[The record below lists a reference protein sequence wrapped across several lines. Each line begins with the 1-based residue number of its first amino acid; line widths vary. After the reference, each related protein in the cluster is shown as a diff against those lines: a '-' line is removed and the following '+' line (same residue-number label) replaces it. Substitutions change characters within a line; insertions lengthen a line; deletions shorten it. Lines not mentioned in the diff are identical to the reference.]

1 MSDGR
6 IELHH
11 QQIDEAAAMLR
22 QQGALMHEMMEQTRT
37 FLTQGL
43 GHELHGEYADQGKG
57 YADILSSADTAMTDD
72 IAKAA
77 AALDEVHGL
86 IRDGDRTAGSK
97 FQLH

>member
-11 QQIDEAAAMLR
+11 HQIEEAAALLR
-22 QQGALMHEMMEQTRT
+22 QQGELMHQMMEQTRT

-43 GHELHGEYADQGKG
+43 GHELHGTYADGGQA
-57 YADILSSADTAMTDD
+57 YADVLASADTVMGED
-72 IAKAA
+72 ITKAA

-86 IRDGDRTAGSK
+86 IRDSDNRAGSN
-97 FQLH
+97 FQS

>member
-43 GHELHGEYADQGKG
+43 GHELHGEYATAGKG
-57 YADILSSADTAMTDD
+57 YADILSSADTAMTED

-77 AALDEVHGL
+77 EALDQVHL
-86 IRDGDRTAGSK
+86 MIRESDQSAGAK
-97 FQLH
+97 FHL

>member
-1 MSDGR
+1 MADGS

-22 QQGALMHEMMEQTRT
+22 QHGVLMHEMMEQTRT

-43 GHELHGEYADQGKG
+43 GHELHGEYATAGKG
-57 YADILSSADTAMTDD
+57 YADFLSSADSAMTDD

-77 AALDEVHGL
+77 AALDEVHL
-86 IRDGDRTAGSK
+86 MIRESDQSAGARFK
-97 FQLH
+97 L

>member
-22 QQGALMHEMMEQTRT
+22 QQSQQMHEMMEQTRT
-37 FLTQGL
+37 FLTNGL
-43 GHELHGEYADQGKG
+43 GHELHGDYATAGN
-57 YADILSSADTAMTDD
+57 AFAEVLASADAAMTEDVL
-72 IAKAA
+72 KAA

-86 IRDGDRTAGSK
+86 IRDSDRTAGSN
-97 FQLH
+97 FHR

>member
-22 QQGALMHEMMEQTRT
+22 QQSQMMHEMMQQTQT

-43 GHELHGEYADQGKG
+43 GHELHGDYADGGQA
-57 YADILSSADTAMTDD
+57 YADVLAKADTAMTDD
-72 IAKAA
+72 VAKAA

-86 IRDGDRTAGSK
+86 IRDSDRRAGSN
-97 FQLH
+97 FGR